1 MTEQQEI
8 LELLSFNKVTGEF
21 FWVKPS
27 KHHNDLIG
35 KLAGNPQP
43 TKRNKSYWVIQIN
56 GKKYKRGHL
65 VYFLTHGEWP
75 KPCLDHINGNS
86 LDDRPENLR
95 KATIM
100 ENAWNHKFRKRRIE
114 LPMGVRSNC
123 SGSFS
128 ARISYKGKQIHL
140 GAFDNPE
147 DASNI
152 YQQKR
157 KELYGQFA

>member
-1 MTEQQEI
+1 MNEVEI
-8 LELLSFNKVTGEF
+8 LEILSFNKVTGEF

-27 KHHNDLIG
+27 KYHNDLIG

-43 TKRNKSYWVIQIN
+43 TKRNKYYWVIQIN

-100 ENAWNHKFRKRRIE
+100 ENAWNHKSRKRKIN
-114 LPMGVRSNC
+114 LPMGVRVNC
-123 SGSFS
+123 SGRFS
-128 ARISYKGKQIHL
+128 ARIAYKGKQIHL
-140 GAFDNPE
+140 GAFDTPQ

-152 YQQKR
+152 YQLKR